1 MRLPSYKK
9 LLQVSKDSVRSN
21 VEQQLYKIVK
31 LYAAT
36 GHLLSTYA
44 GGIKNIGTDHQYN
57 NVSTWADIV
66 GELKVYS
73 FECLQ

>member
-21 VEQQLYKIVK
+21 VEQKLYRIVK

-36 GHLLSTYA
+36 GHLISTCA
-44 GGIKNIGTDHQYN
+44 GGIKYIGTDYQYN
-57 NVSTWADIV
+57 NVSISSEAV
-66 GELKVYS
+66 GKLNVSS
-73 FECLQ
+73 FGCLE